1 MVFFIGDEIELLW
14 KSDLMGINITL
25 GKLKRF
31 ALITLGLI
39 CLTLGIIGYVIP
51 GLPGT
56 IWLILAATFFVRS
69 SERLYNFVVQNR
81 FFGRQVRE
89 FLETGMMPRRAK
101 IISLTFMWIFSITSV
116 VWAPYSWL
124 FDIPIILLTI
134 IGTIYILTRPTKKI
148 SLNIFDVSLKE

>member
-1 MVFFIGDEIELLW
+1 
-14 KSDLMGINITL
+14 MGLKIAL
-25 GKLKRF
+25 GKLKKVI
-31 ALITLGLI
+31 LITLGLV

-89 FLETGMMPRRAK
+89 FLETGTMPKRAK
-101 IISLTFMWIFSITSV
+101 IISLTFMWIFSISSV
-116 VWAPYSWL
+116 LWAPYSWL
-124 FDIPIILLTI
+124 FDVPIIVLAG
-134 IGTIYILTRPTKKI
+134 IGTIYILTRPTKKY
-148 SLNIFDVSLKE
+148 S

>member
-1 MVFFIGDEIELLW
+1 
-14 KSDLMGINITL
+14 MGVNITL

-31 ALITLGLI
+31 MLVTLGLI

-69 SERLYNFVVQNR
+69 SERLYNLVVQNR
-81 FFGRQVRE
+81 FFGTQVRE
-89 FLETGMMPRRAK
+89 FLETGMMPKRAK
-101 IISLTFMWIFSITSV
+101 IISLTSIWVFSISSV

-124 FDIPIILLTI
+124 FDIPIILLAI
-134 IGTIYILTRPTKKI
+134 IGTIYILTRPTKK
-148 SLNIFDVSLKE
+148 SA